1 MFKKRL
7 FAALT
12 AAAMALGMLTGCG
25 GTGNSGSAADGSTG
39 GDASAG
45 GDVRL
50 GVIFK
55 TLSNPFYITMQEGVE
70 EATKEFGYQTIVQA
84 PELESDCE
92 KQMQIMENLI
102 TQQVDA
108 IILTPNGS
116 TELVPAIKKANNA
129 NIPVII
135 IDSRIYQDALD
146 AADAHI
152 ECFIGSDNYYGG
164 QLAAEKMA
172 DKLGGAGKVAVLEG
186 VAGQEVSVQRVGGF
200 VDRAKELGLQ
210 VVSSQPADWDQGK
223 GYTVAQNILQAN
235 PDLNGLFGASDLMA
249 LGGIK
254 AIEDAGMAGQV
265 TVIGFDAND
274 DAKTA
279 IAEGRMYGSI
289 AQSPDEMG
297 RQAVEVFKTL
307 GEGGTVEAEIP
318 VDVYM
323 VDESNCK

>member
-1 MFKKRL
+1 MFGKKFL
-7 FAALT
+7 AAFLALT
-12 AAAMALGMLTGCG
+12 LPLGILSGCG
-25 GTGNSGSAADGSTG
+25 GTSENASSGS
-39 GDASAG
+39 SAG
-45 GDVRL
+45 GDSGVRL
-50 GVIFK
+50 GVIMK
-55 TLSNPFYITMQEGVE
+55 TLSNPFYITMQEGIE
-70 EATKEFGYQTIVQA
+70 EVAKQYGYDTVVQA

-116 TELVPAIKKANNA
+116 TELVPAIKKANDA
-129 NIPVII
+129 DIPVII

-172 DKLGGAGKVAVLEG
+172 EKLGGSGKVAVLEG

-200 VDRAKELGLQ
+200 VDRAKELGLE
-210 VVSSQPADWDQGK
+210 VVASQPADWDQGQ
-223 GYTVAQNILQAN
+223 GYTVAQNILQSN

-254 AIEDAGMAGQV
+254 AIEDAGLSDQV

-279 IAEGRMYGSI
+279 ISEGRMYGSI

-307 GEGGTVEAEIP
+307 SEGGTVDAEIP
-318 VDVYM
+318 IDVYM
-323 VDESNCK
+323 VDASNCDA

>member
-1 MFKKRL
+1 MFGKKFL
-7 FAALT
+7 AAFLALT
-12 AAAMALGMLTGCG
+12 LPLGILSGCG
-25 GTGNSGSAADGSTG
+25 GTSENASSGS
-39 GDASAG
+39 SAG
-45 GDVRL
+45 GDSGVRL
-50 GVIFK
+50 GVIMK
-55 TLSNPFYITMQEGVE
+55 TLSNPFYITMQEGIE
-70 EATKEFGYQTIVQA
+70 EVAKQYGYDTVVQA

-116 TELVPAIKKANNA
+116 TELVPAIKNA
-129 NIPVII
+129 NDADIPVII

-172 DKLGGAGKVAVLEG
+172 EKLGGSGKVAVLEG
-186 VAGQEVSVQRVGGF
+186 VTGQEVSIQRVGGF
-200 VDRAKELGLQ
+200 VDRAKELGLE
-210 VVSSQPADWDQGK
+210 VVASQPADWDQGQ
-223 GYTVAQNILQAN
+223 GYTVAQNILQSN

-254 AIEDAGMAGQV
+254 AIEDAGLSDQV

-279 IAEGRMYGSI
+279 ISEGRMYGSI

-307 GEGGTVEAEIP
+307 SEGGTVDAEIP
-318 VDVYM
+318 IDVYM
-323 VDESNCK
+323 VDASNCDA

>member
-1 MFKKRL
+1 MFGKKFL
-7 FAALT
+7 AAFLALT
-12 AAAMALGMLTGCG
+12 LPLGILSGCG
-25 GTGNSGSAADGSTG
+25 GTSENASSGS
-39 GDASAG
+39 SAG
-45 GDVRL
+45 GDSGVRL
-50 GVIFK
+50 GVIMK
-55 TLSNPFYITMQEGVE
+55 TLSNPFYITMQEGIE
-70 EATKEFGYQTIVQA
+70 EVAKQYGYDTVVQA

-116 TELVPAIKKANNA
+116 TELVPAIKKANDA
-129 NIPVII
+129 DIPVII

-172 DKLGGAGKVAVLEG
+172 EKLGGSGEVAVLEG

-200 VDRAKELGLQ
+200 VDRAKELGLE
-210 VVSSQPADWDQGK
+210 VVASQPADWDQGQ
-223 GYTVAQNILQAN
+223 GYTVAQNILQSN

-254 AIEDAGMAGQV
+254 AIEDAGLSDQV

-279 IAEGRMYGSI
+279 ISEGRMYGSI

-307 GEGGTVEAEIP
+307 SEGGTVDAEIP
-318 VDVYM
+318 IDVYM
-323 VDESNCK
+323 VDASNCDA

>member
-1 MFKKRL
+1 
-7 FAALT
+7 
-12 AAAMALGMLTGCG
+12 
-25 GTGNSGSAADGSTG
+25 
-39 GDASAG
+39 
-45 GDVRL
+45 
-50 GVIFK
+50 
-55 TLSNPFYITMQEGVE
+55 
-70 EATKEFGYQTIVQA
+70 
-84 PELESDCE
+84 
-92 KQMQIMENLI
+92 MENLI